1 MARVTVEDCIKKI
14 ENRFELVLI
23 AANRARVLANGV
35 EPTIPEDNDK
45 PGVISLREIAD
56 ETIPIEQLRNNVI
69 KSFQS
74 YPEEIT
80 NEENSSESE
89 SDNEENSSE
98 SDNEENSSESDNADD
113 SLDNNIHADNET
125 LDQEIKKAKE
135 EIITDDESLSEHSSV
150 EESDNI
156 QKEQIKE

>member
-1 MARVTVEDCIKKI
+1 MARVTVEDCIEKI

-89 SDNEENSSE
+89 SDNEK
-98 SDNEENSSESDNADD
+98 NSSESDNADE
-113 SLDNNIHADNET
+113 SLDNKIHADNET
-125 LDQEIKKAKE
+125 LDQEIKQAKE
-135 EIITDDESLSEHSSV
+135 EIITGDENLSENSSV

-156 QKEQIKE
+156 QEEQIKE

>member
-1 MARVTVEDCIKKI
+1 MARVTVEDCIEKI

-56 ETIPIEQLRNNVI
+56 ETIPIEQLRTNVI

-98 SDNEENSSESDNADD
+98 SDNADD
-113 SLDNNIHADNET
+113 SLDNNINADNET
-125 LDQEIKKAKE
+125 LDQEIKQAKE
-135 EIITDDESLSEHSSV
+135 EIITDDESLSENSSV

-156 QKEQIKE
+156 QEEQIKE

>member
-1 MARVTVEDCIKKI
+1 QNTYMARVTVEDCIEKI

-56 ETIPIEQLRNNVI
+56 ETIPIEQLRTNVI

-98 SDNEENSSESDNADD
+98 SDNADD
-113 SLDNNIHADNET
+113 SLDNNINADNET
-125 LDQEIKKAKE
+125 LDQEIKQAKE
-135 EIITDDESLSEHSSV
+135 EIITDDESLSENSSV

-156 QKEQIKE
+156 QEEQIKE

>member
-1 MARVTVEDCIKKI
+1 MARVTVEDCIEKI

-56 ETIPIEQLRNNVI
+56 ETIPIEQLRKNVI

-80 NEENSSESE
+80 NEENSSE
-89 SDNEENSSE
+89 SE

-135 EIITDDESLSEHSSV
+135 EIITDDENLSENSSV

-156 QKEQIKE
+156 QEEQIKE

>member
-89 SDNEENSSE
+89 SDNEK
-98 SDNEENSSESDNADD
+98 NSSESDNADE
-113 SLDNNIHADNET
+113 SLDNKIHADNET
-125 LDQEIKKAKE
+125 LDQEIKQAKE
-135 EIITDDESLSEHSSV
+135 EIITGDENLSENSSV

-156 QKEQIKE
+156 QEEQIKE

>member
-1 MARVTVEDCIKKI
+1 MARVTVEDCIEKI

-56 ETIPIEQLRNNVI
+56 ETIPIEQLRTNVI

-80 NEENSSESE
+80 NEENSSD
-89 SDNEENSSE
+89 SDNEENSL
-98 SDNEENSSESDNADD
+98 ESDNADS
-113 SLDNNIHADNET
+113 SLDNNIHADSET
-125 LDQEIKKAKE
+125 LDQETKQVKE
-135 EIITDDESLSEHSSV
+135 EIITDDENLSENSSV
-150 EESDNI
+150 EES
-156 QKEQIKE
+156 

>member
-1 MARVTVEDCIKKI
+1 MARVTVEDCIEKI

-56 ETIPIEQLRNNVI
+56 ETIPIEQLRKNVI

-89 SDNEENSSE
+89 SDNEK
-98 SDNEENSSESDNADD
+98 NSSESDNADE
-113 SLDNNIHADNET
+113 SLDNKIHAD
-125 LDQEIKKAKE
+125 
-135 EIITDDESLSEHSSV
+135 S
-150 EESDNI
+150 
-156 QKEQIKE
+156 

>member
-1 MARVTVEDCIKKI
+1 MARVTVEDCIEKI

-89 SDNEENSSE
+89 SDNEK
-98 SDNEENSSESDNADD
+98 NSSESDNADE
-113 SLDNNIHADNET
+113 SLDNKIHADNET
-125 LDQEIKKAKE
+125 LDQEIKQAKE
-135 EIITDDESLSEHSSV
+135 EIITGDENLSENSSV
-150 EESDNI
+150 DESDNI
-156 QKEQIKE
+156 QEEQIKE

>member
-56 ETIPIEQLRNNVI
+56 ETIPIEQLRTNVI

-80 NEENSSESE
+80 NEENSSE
-89 SDNEENSSE
+89 SE

-156 QKEQIKE
+156 QVSTDTK